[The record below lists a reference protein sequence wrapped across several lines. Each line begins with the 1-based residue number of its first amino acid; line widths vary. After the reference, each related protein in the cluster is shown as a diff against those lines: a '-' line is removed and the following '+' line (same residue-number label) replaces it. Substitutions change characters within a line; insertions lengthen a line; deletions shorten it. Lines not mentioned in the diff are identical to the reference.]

1 MKYKMY
7 RNIPQSISIFI
18 GTTAPPV
25 CPMLNMCTSEIAAE
39 LTVGPESAGEVMVI
53 ETTSVDVFVSTLN
66 EVETMTVVALMMVEI
81 VDVTIK
87 VVVALKLLD
96 PVPSIVTV

>member
-1 MKYKMY
+1 
-7 RNIPQSISIFI
+7 
-18 GTTAPPV
+18 
-25 CPMLNMCTSEIAAE
+25 
-39 LTVGPESAGEVMVI
+39 MVI